1 MEFDLQDA
9 HPSLREELLKD
20 DNYLATQDLRII
32 EFYKTNGVNAK
43 YVEPRKAVLPRGLCH
58 IDD

>member
-1 MEFDLQDA
+1 MDFDLQDA

-20 DNYLATQDLRII
+20 DDYLATQDERVI
-32 EFYKTNGVNAK
+32 EHYTKHGVNSK

-58 IDD
+58 ADD